1 MWCTQFSIDLCLSG
15 RVVATTVSWVMSV
28 GVVVVLVVIVVVV
41 VLMVIEILT
50 IGRKRN
56 IDS

>member
-1 MWCTQFSIDLCLSG
+1 M
-15 RVVATTVSWVMSV
+15 VATTVSWVMSV

>member
-1 MWCTQFSIDLCLSG
+1 
-15 RVVATTVSWVMSV
+15 MSV

-50 IGRKRN
+50 IGRKRL
-56 IDS
+56 IVSSTFMRPFD